1 MIVMNNPTSKVA
13 VGYAIWVSIN
23 LLIAIFH
30 IGDAGVSSH
39 LALLFTGFPAA
50 LPSLA
55 LKHASLQAV
64 ALAGVLGLVQWC
76 AITWFYTLWL
86 RKGKP
91 TGGAFHVKRNVDH

>member
-55 LKHASLQAV
+55 LKHASLQAM
-64 ALAGVLGLVQWC
+64 AL
-76 AITWFYTLWL
+76 
-86 RKGKP
+86 GKVC
-91 TGGAFHVKRNVDH
+91 TTSAFHARCETLTE